1 MILELQ
7 GDTFKKL
14 DLNQFLED
22 CDTAGKIYIYDPNY
36 QDPNR
41 YEIPKK

>member
-7 GDTFKKL
+7 GDTSKKL

-22 CDTAGKIYIYDPNY
+22 CDTAGKIYMYVPNY
-36 QDPNR
+36 QDKNR
-41 YEIPKK
+41 SETQKK